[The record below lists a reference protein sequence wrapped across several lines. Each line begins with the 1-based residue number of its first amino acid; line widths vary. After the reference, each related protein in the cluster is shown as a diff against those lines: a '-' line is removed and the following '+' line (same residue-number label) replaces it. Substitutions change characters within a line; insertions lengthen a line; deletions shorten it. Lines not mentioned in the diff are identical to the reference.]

1 MGALCALGTGP
12 RGWSESVASKI
23 AQIVQG
29 PGLESKVGAWVANR
43 AQSACE
49 YAIGSQERVGSVLV
63 PGAWARGAGA
73 VTSCASRG
81 RGRRLVSHSPEV

>member
-12 RGWSESVASKI
+12 RGCPESVASKI

-49 YAIGSQERVGSVLV
+49 YAIGTQEPRWERFS
-63 PGAWARGAGA
+63 PRGLGP
-73 VTSCASRG
+73 RG
-81 RGRRLVSHSPEV
+81 RGSNKLCLPRART